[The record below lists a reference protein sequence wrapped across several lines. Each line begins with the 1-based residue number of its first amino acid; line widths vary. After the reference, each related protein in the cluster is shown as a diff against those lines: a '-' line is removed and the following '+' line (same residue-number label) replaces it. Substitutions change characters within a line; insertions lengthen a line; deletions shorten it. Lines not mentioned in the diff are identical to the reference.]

1 MEKMRWSKNN
11 TKNKKKKEKKGR
23 NSNYYKRERGA
34 LAQETIPFLCREK
47 KNLIFWYKIQCFHV

>member
-1 MEKMRWSKNN
+1 MELKEY
-11 TKNKKKKEKKGR
+11 KKEKKKGR

-47 KNLIFWYKIQCFHV
+47 KI

>member
-1 MEKMRWSKNN
+1 MELKEYK
-11 TKNKKKKEKKGR
+11 KEKKKRKKKGR